1 MPGKKA
7 RTLPRRATEKEAA
20 AIAAESAAMEV
31 DSRATATLS
40 SGGEPWEAIYA
51 SLPDEERDLLKKVD
65 FSVLQRTLPE
75 PAVLDDESVRML
87 GKDDLIGYAIG
98 LSSLLMLYVGQYSS
112 VARELGNAME
122 LILNHRAVM
131 FGRSSQRSSSILGNG
146 GKAKTGPNTG
156 TGGAAADGPPAT
168 TPPEDVPPTEDT
180 AAGCPSG
187 ETAADTPANGTAEE
201 GAADEPPPEAGEGKK
216 KNRPRRSDGCARKVY
231 ENAKILNIDSEI
243 PKERLDAVYGE
254 GSWKR
259 LPSADRTVT
268 EYTVIP
274 TTIIVKVYRLYA
286 YSAADCTDPEAPGI
300 MRAENPLSGKRAR
313 AKSPISSGMMADILH
328 KRGTLR
334 LPVSRICGSY
344 HSMGLALTPQRVY
357 ENISY
362 YSGLFRHLLDRLW
375 AELLQCRY
383 IQADETPV
391 RYYDREKG
399 EMRRGYL
406 WVFTTSEMLIGCR
419 PITLFRYAE
428 GRDAEVLRRCLR
440 DRGFEGVVGSDG
452 LSSYHVFSSAVTY
465 FENQEVYLREF
476 LDDSSIASNN
486 SKSERCFS
494 FFAVLRNQIKMFG
507 SVRGAENAACLESLE
522 QTAREYVE
530 NTRSY
535 YQFLIDK
542 YCPFVR
548 AQEDKESIS
557 ESKEIDD
564 FLPWSERTKDYGKE
578 LKEKEKVLTSVA
590 VNF

>member
-1 MPGKKA
+1 LYSVDNGFILSHGTIQVKA
-7 RTLPRRATEKEAA
+7 Y
-20 AIAAESAAMEV
+20 
-31 DSRATATLS
+31 
-40 SGGEPWEAIYA
+40 GGLYHGQTKQSIYA

-75 PAVLDDESVRML
+75 PAVFDDESVRML

-122 LILNHRAVM
+122 LVLNQRAVM

-146 GKAKTGPNTG
+146 GKAKTGTNTG
-156 TGGAAADGPPAT
+156 TGGAAADGPPAA
-168 TPPEDVPPTEDT
+168 TPPEDVPPTDDT

-187 ETAADTPANGTAEE
+187 ETAAADTPANGTAEE
-201 GAADEPPPEAGEGKK
+201 GAADGPPPGAGGWKK
-216 KNRPRRSDGCARKVY
+216 KNRPRRSDGCARKVC
-231 ENAKILNIDSEI
+231 ENAKILNIDSGI

-274 TTIIVKVYRLYA
+274 TTIIVKVYHLYA

-344 HSMGLALTPQRVY
+344 HSMGLALTPQRVH

-419 PITLFRYAE
+419 PITLFHYAE
-428 GRDAEVLRRCLR
+428 GRDAEVLRRCLG

-452 LSSYHVFSSAVTY
+452 LSSYHVFS
-465 FENQEVYLREF
+465 
-476 LDDSSIASNN
+476 
-486 SKSERCFS
+486 
-494 FFAVLRNQIKMFG
+494 RNRTG
-507 SVRGAENAACLESLE
+507 
-522 QTAREYVE
+522 
-530 NTRSY
+530 RS
-535 YQFLIDK
+535 
-542 YCPFVR
+542 
-548 AQEDKESIS
+548 
-557 ESKEIDD
+557 
-564 FLPWSERTKDYGKE
+564 
-578 LKEKEKVLTSVA
+578 
-590 VNF
+590 